1 MSQLKKHIRPK
12 VTQVNLPL
20 FDSEGNIKV
29 HPEIRLIP
37 HNNELVV
44 QWLFKWIN
52 LREDATT

>member
-12 VTQVNLPL
+12 VTPQVNLPL

-44 QWLFKWIN
+44 QWLYQV
-52 LREDATT
+52 D